1 MDKLGWSDKLS
12 TGLAEIDDDHKTL
25 FDYLYALE
33 VAVRD
38 HKGGEMARGILGG
51 LRDYAKYH
59 FNREEAIFTKHQGY
73 KLVAFHLEQHR
84 QFAVQMEKFE
94 EQLSASID
102 VSAEM
107 VAYLSK
113 WLVRHIMTEDKV
125 FFDSYTPTSPT

>member
-12 TGLAEIDDDHKTL
+12 TGFVEIDDDHKTL
-25 FDYLYALE
+25 FDYLHALE
-33 VAVRD
+33 SAVLG
-38 HKGGEMARGILGG
+38 HKGHEMARGILGG

-59 FNREEAIFTKHQGY
+59 FDREEAIFTKHQGY
-73 KLVAFHLEQHR
+73 ALAAFHMEQHR
-84 QFAVQMEKFE
+84 QFAAQMANFE
-94 EQLSASID
+94 EQLSAEID

-125 FFDSYTPTSPT
+125 FFDGYSA